1 MIPTDF
7 FFRNIAEVTP
17 EQAFQMS
24 LLNMFAANEEWMVE
38 KGMLVDG
45 KLKVYTGAAVENV
58 KNLLSLMA

>member
-1 MIPTDF
+1 
-7 FFRNIAEVTP
+7 
-17 EQAFQMS
+17 MS

-45 KLKVYTGAAVENV
+45 NLKVYTGAAVENV